1 MSIYLRTEPIIPD
14 WTDYNG
20 HMNLAFYIHLFDQG
34 WDVLLDK
41 FQMGGESAKIEKR
54 STFAVESHTKYIK
67 EVKQGD
73 EVDINLLFLDHDL
86 KRMIYQLEIFSKT
99 GNYRAATTEV
109 CSLYVNLETRRVT
122 EVEPHKLELMDRFIA
137 ENKSNYEPIE
147 FYLLDKLKNKT

>member
-41 FQMGGESAKIEKR
+41 FQMGGDSAKIEKR

-67 EVKQGD
+67 EVRQGD

-109 CSLYVNLETRRVT
+109 CSLYVNLQSRRVT
-122 EVEPHKLELMDRFIA
+122 DVELHKLELMDKFIT

-147 FYLLDKLKNKT
+147 FYLLDKLKK

>member
-41 FQMGGESAKIEKR
+41 FQMGGDSAKIEKR

-67 EVKQGD
+67 EVRQGD
-73 EVDINLLFLDHDL
+73 EVDINLLFLDHDS
-86 KRMIYQLEIFSKT
+86 KRMIYQLEIYSKT

-122 EVEPHKLELMDRFIA
+122 EVETHKLELMDRFIT
-137 ENKSNYEPIE
+137 EHKTNYEPIE
-147 FYLLDKLKNKT
+147 FYLLDKLKK

>member
-1 MSIYLRTEPIIPD
+1 MSIYLRTEPIIPT

-34 WDVLLDK
+34 WDVLLDR
-41 FQMGGESAKIEKR
+41 FQMGGDSAKIERR

-73 EVDINLLFLDHDL
+73 EVDINLLFLDRDK

-122 EVEPHKLELMDRFIA
+122 EIEEKKLELMDKFIE
-137 ENKSNYEPIE
+137 ENKSNFEPLE
-147 FYLLDKLKNKT
+147 FYLLDKLKK

>member
-1 MSIYLRTEPIIPD
+1 MAIYLRTEPVIAA
-14 WTDYNG
+14 WTDYHG

-41 FQMGGESAKIEKR
+41 FQMGGNSAKIERR

-73 EVDINLLFLDHDL
+73 EVDINLLFLDRDK

-109 CSLYVNLETRRVT
+109 CSLYVNLDTRRVT
-122 EVEPHKLELMDRFIA
+122 EIEEKKIELMDKFI
-137 ENKSNYEPIE
+137 EKNNSNFEPLE
-147 FYLLDKLKNKT
+147 FYLLDKLKK

>member
-1 MSIYLRTEPIIPD
+1 MSIYLRTEPIISD

-41 FQMGGESAKIEKR
+41 FQMGGDSAKMEKR

-67 EVKQGD
+67 EVRQGD

-86 KRMIYQLEIFSKT
+86 KRMIYQLEIYSKT

-122 EVEPHKLELMDRFIA
+122 EVEPHKLELMDRFIR

-147 FYLLDKLKNKT
+147 FYLLDKLKK

>member
-122 EVEPHKLELMDRFIA
+122 DVEPHKLELMDRFIA

-147 FYLLDKLKNKT
+147 FYLLDKLKK

>member
-34 WDVLLDK
+34 WDLLLDK

-147 FYLLDKLKNKT
+147 FNLLDKLKK

>member
-1 MSIYLRTEPIIPD
+1 MSIYLRTEPIISD

-41 FQMGGESAKIEKR
+41 FQMGGDSAKMEKR

-67 EVKQGD
+67 EVRQGD

-86 KRMIYQLEIFSKT
+86 KRMIYQLEIYSKT

-122 EVEPHKLELMDRFIA
+122 EVESHKLELMDRFIS

-147 FYLLDKLKNKT
+147 FYLLDKLKK

>member
-41 FQMGGESAKIEKR
+41 FQMGGDSAKIEKR

-67 EVKQGD
+67 EVRQGD
-73 EVDINLLFLDHDL
+73 EV
-86 KRMIYQLEIFSKT
+86 EI
-99 GNYRAATTEV
+99 
-109 CSLYVNLETRRVT
+109 CSLVT
-122 EVEPHKLELMDRFIA
+122 SFKYCFSCSLKKISVMIGV
-137 ENKSNYEPIE
+137 
-147 FYLLDKLKNKT
+147 LL

>member
-1 MSIYLRTEPIIPD
+1 MSIHLRTEPVIAA

-41 FQMGGESAKIEKR
+41 FQMGGNSAKIERR

-73 EVDINLLFLDHDL
+73 EVDINLLFLDRDK

-109 CSLYVNLETRRVT
+109 CSLYVNLDTRRVT
-122 EVEPHKLELMDRFIA
+122 EIEEKKLELMDKFI
-137 ENKSNYEPIE
+137 EEYKSNFEPLE
-147 FYLLDKLKNKT
+147 FYLLDKLKK

>member
-1 MSIYLRTEPIIPD
+1 MAICLRTEPIISD

-41 FQMGGESAKIEKR
+41 FQMGGNSAKIERR

-73 EVDINLLFLDHDL
+73 EVDINLLFLDRDK

-109 CSLYVNLETRRVT
+109 CSPYVNLDTRRVT
-122 EVEPHKLELMDRFIA
+122 DIEFRKLLLIDKFIM
-137 ENKSNYEPIE
+137 ENKPNFEPLE
-147 FYLLDKLKNKT
+147 FYLLDKLKK

>member
-34 WDVLLDK
+34 WDVLLDR
-41 FQMGGESAKIEKR
+41 FQMGGDSAKIEKR

-67 EVKQGD
+67 EVRQGD

-109 CSLYVNLETRRVT
+109 CSLYVNLESRRVT
-122 EVEPHKLELMDRFIA
+122 DVEPHKLELMDKFIT

-147 FYLLDKLKNKT
+147 FYLLDKLKK

>member
-1 MSIYLRTEPIIPD
+1 MSIYLRTEPIISD

-41 FQMGGESAKIEKR
+41 FEMGGDSAKIQKR

-122 EVEPHKLELMDRFIA
+122 DVEPHKLELMDRFIA

-147 FYLLDKLKNKT
+147 FYLLDKLKI

>member
-1 MSIYLRTEPIIPD
+1 MAICLRTEPIISD

-41 FQMGGESAKIEKR
+41 FQMGGNSAKIERR

-73 EVDINLLFLDHDL
+73 EVDINLLFLDRDK

-109 CSLYVNLETRRVT
+109 CSLYVNLDTRRVT
-122 EVEPHKLELMDRFIA
+122 EIEEKKLELMDKFI
-137 ENKSNYEPIE
+137 EEYKSNFEPLE
-147 FYLLDKLKNKT
+147 FYLLDKLKK

>member
-1 MSIYLRTEPIIPD
+1 MSIYLRTELIIPA

-41 FQMGGESAKIEKR
+41 FQMGGNSAKIERR

-73 EVDINLLFLDHDL
+73 EVDINLLFLDRDK

-109 CSLYVNLETRRVT
+109 CSLYVNLDTRRVT
-122 EVEPHKLELMDRFIA
+122 EIEEKKLELMDKFIE
-137 ENKSNYEPIE
+137 ENKSNFEPLE
-147 FYLLDKLKNKT
+147 FYLLDKLKK

>member
-1 MSIYLRTEPIIPD
+1 MSIYLRTEPIISD

-41 FQMGGESAKIEKR
+41 FQMGGDSAKMEKR

-67 EVKQGD
+67 EVRQGD

-86 KRMIYQLEIFSKT
+86 KRMIYQLEIYSKT

-122 EVEPHKLELMDRFIA
+122 EVEPLKLELMDRYIS

-147 FYLLDKLKNKT
+147 FYLLDKLKK

>member
-1 MSIYLRTEPIIPD
+1 MAIYLRTEHVIAA

-41 FQMGGESAKIEKR
+41 FQMGGNSAKIERR

-73 EVDINLLFLDHDL
+73 EVDINLLFLDRDK

-109 CSLYVNLETRRVT
+109 CSLYVNLDTRRVT
-122 EVEPHKLELMDRFIA
+122 EIEEKKIELMDKFI
-137 ENKSNYEPIE
+137 EKNNSNFEPLE
-147 FYLLDKLKNKT
+147 FYLLDKLKK